1 MLALFPSNVFV
12 RNSNYVEKYLV
23 WLRLEAQV
31 LTLIAFGLQ
40 PWLVRT
46 VGIPERVWEKRVEVR
61 ISNVLRHFKELLQN
75 TGNNRQ
81 FRQSFP
87 WPRLTVWL
95 DREQARV
102 RWKNFPTL
110 ADQPRQSE
118 GRGQEELDKTRHSKS
133 PRVSWPGRN
142 TSELLDQTTNWIQTR
157 KTRSMRLYYVII
169 NHCFL
174 SILSCKQLQLNI
186 PSPYISLIIYITKM
200 WQFIGFQ
207 KTKSIYI
214 GTALKYILTRQLPDG
229 CFGCQ
234 KQISWPINETPS
246 WFKPVCD
253 HFSASATHMGLR
265 CGPHIFLAYRP
276 TTQDCGKWADVWQ
289 NIYGY
294 QLA

>member
-1 MLALFPSNVFV
+1 MGETSWSEDIKCFEAFQGVITKHGKQSSIPSILSVAKV
-12 RNSNYVEKYLV
+12 DCLIRQRTSTCEMEKLSHPC
-23 WLRLEAQV
+23 RPAQ
-31 LTLIAFGLQ
+31 
-40 PWLVRT
+40 T
-46 VGIPERVWEKRVEVR
+46 VGGK
-61 ISNVLRHFKELLQN
+61 
-75 TGNNRQ
+75 
-81 FRQSFP
+81 
-87 WPRLTVWL
+87 
-95 DREQARV
+95 
-102 RWKNFPTL
+102 
-110 ADQPRQSE
+110 
-118 GRGQEELDKTRHSKS
+118 RGQEELDKTRHSKS